1 MRRKTLVLHHTD
13 NVANSLVDLEAGEKV
28 EISIPNRD
36 PCEIVLRQ
44 AVPLG
49 HKFALVQ
56 IERGGQVIKSGL
68 PIGAATENISPGEHV
83 HTHNLA

>member
-1 MRRKTLVLHHTD
+1 MLHQTD
-13 NVANSLVDLEAGEKV
+13 NVANALADLEAGEKV
-28 EISIPNRD
+28 EVSMAGQD
-36 PCEIVLRQ
+36 PCQIVLRQ

-49 HKFALVQ
+49 HKFALIQ
-56 IERGGQVIKSGL
+56 IEQGAQVIKSGL